1 MKRGQMQFET
11 KHININ
17 KEEWINAQHQALS
30 QLERN
35 KKEGQKIEQSLILET
50 AAHNLLTFYRN
61 TELQSNNDLY
71 KDRIYFLPIASNVK
85 FSIEEMSF
93 DLKTYY
99 QDKLD
104 EFNLE
109 VNPNVE
115 FKMPD
120 DFSTRVDLFT
130 QNFIQK
136 YRFKIQSSKET
147 VEAGDN
153 VEFKIWPSQTPDQAE
168 KYNAVANLESKNP
181 IEQALVGLKVNQVQE
196 IEAFGTKFTL
206 EVLMIFSY
214 QEMPITDLNVHLLNI
229 PNIKS
234 LADVK
239 THIYDVTQ
247 AQTVND
253 EIFSYGEKIMSSILE
268 MNKGKLVI
276 PEDLIENDIKAF
288 EFSAEFKGDKRE
300 VVVSTIEN
308 YFWTILAMKK
318 FNFIITQEDVDS
330 EYKKLSAIIPADQLQ
345 QIGGQRLSNIILF
358 KKIGTIYLQKHQTN
372 EFNKF
377 EKILK
382 NYFVSK

>member
-1 MKRGQMQFET
+1 MQFET
-11 KHININ
+11 KHIDIN

-35 KKEGQKIEQSLILET
+35 KKEGQKIEQALILET
-50 AAHNLLTFYRN
+50 AAHNILTFYRN
-61 TELQSNNDLY
+61 TELQTNNDLY
-71 KDRIYFLPIASNVK
+71 KDRIYFLPIASDIK
-85 FSIEEMSF
+85 FTIEAMSF

-99 QDKLD
+99 QDQLD
-104 EFNLE
+104 QFNLE
-109 VNPNVE
+109 IDPNIE
-115 FKMPD
+115 FKMPS
-120 DFSTRVDLFT
+120 DFEKRVELFT

-136 YRFKIQSSKET
+136 YRFKIESSKQT

-153 VEFKIWPSQTPDQAE
+153 VEFKIWPAQTPDQAE
-168 KYNAVANLESKNP
+168 KYNAVANAESKNP

-196 IEAFGTKFTL
+196 VEAFGTKFQL

-214 QEMPITDLNVHLLNI
+214 QEMPITELNVHLLNI

-239 THIYDVTQ
+239 AHIFEVTQ

-253 EIFSYGEKIMSSILE
+253 EIFSYGEKIMSLILQS
-268 MNKGKLVI
+268 NKGKLVI

-288 EFSAEFKGDKRE
+288 EFSSEFKGDKKE

-318 FNFIITQEDVDS
+318 FDFIITQEDVDS

-358 KKIGTIYLQKHQTN
+358 KKLGTIYLQKYQTA
-372 EFNKF
+372 EFAKY

-382 NYFVSK
+382 NYFAKK

>member
-1 MKRGQMQFET
+1 MQFET
-11 KHININ
+11 KHIDIN

-35 KKEGQKIEQSLILET
+35 KKEGQKIEQALILET
-50 AAHNLLTFYRN
+50 AVHNILTYYRN
-61 TELQSNNDLY
+61 TELQTNNDLY
-71 KDRIYFLPIASNVK
+71 KDRIYFLPIASDVK
-85 FSIEEMSF
+85 FTIEAMSF

-99 QDKLD
+99 QDQLD
-104 EFNLE
+104 QFNLE
-109 VNPNVE
+109 IDPNIE
-115 FKMPD
+115 FKMPS
-120 DFSTRVDLFT
+120 DFEQRVELFT

-136 YRFKIQSSKET
+136 YRFKIESSKQT

-153 VEFKIWPSQTPDQAE
+153 VEFKIWPVQNPDQAE
-168 KYNAVANLESKNP
+168 KYNAVANPESKNP
-181 IEQALVGLKVNQVQE
+181 IEQALVGLKVSQVQE
-196 IEAFGTKFTL
+196 VEAFGTKFQL

-214 QEMPITDLNVHLLNI
+214 QEMPITELNVHLLNI

-239 THIYDVTQ
+239 AHIFDVTQ

-253 EIFSYGEKIMSSILE
+253 EIFSYGEKIMSLILQS
-268 MNKGKLVI
+268 NKGKLVI

-288 EFSAEFKGDKRE
+288 EFSSEFKGDKKE

-318 FNFIITQEDVDS
+318 FDFIITQEDVDS

-358 KKIGTIYLQKHQTN
+358 KKLGTIYLQKYQTA
-372 EFNKF
+372 EFAKY

-382 NYFVSK
+382 NYFAKK

>member
-1 MKRGQMQFET
+1 MQFET
-11 KHININ
+11 KHIDIN

-35 KKEGQKIEQSLILET
+35 KKEGQKIEQALILET
-50 AAHNLLTFYRN
+50 AAHNILTYYRN
-61 TELQSNNDLY
+61 TELQTNNDLY
-71 KDRIYFLPIASNVK
+71 KDRIYFLPIASDVK
-85 FSIEEMSF
+85 FTIEAMSF

-99 QDKLD
+99 QDQLD
-104 EFNLE
+104 QFNLE
-109 VNPNVE
+109 IDPNIE
-115 FKMPD
+115 FKMPS
-120 DFSTRVDLFT
+120 DFEQRVELFT

-136 YRFKIQSSKET
+136 YRFKIESSKQT

-153 VEFKIWPSQTPDQAE
+153 VEFKIWPVQNPDQAE
-168 KYNAVANLESKNP
+168 KYNAVANAESKNP
-181 IEQALVGLKVNQVQE
+181 IEQALVGLKVSQVQE
-196 IEAFGTKFTL
+196 VEAFGTKFQL

-214 QEMPITDLNVHLLNI
+214 QEMPITELNVHLLNI

-239 THIYDVTQ
+239 AHIFDVTQ

-253 EIFSYGEKIMSSILE
+253 EIFSYGEKIMSLILQS
-268 MNKGKLVI
+268 NKGKLVI

-288 EFSAEFKGDKRE
+288 EFSSEFKGDKKE

-318 FNFIITQEDVDS
+318 FDFIITQEDVDS

-358 KKIGTIYLQKHQTN
+358 KKLGTIYLQKYQTA
-372 EFNKF
+372 EFAKY

-382 NYFVSK
+382 NYFAKK

>member
-1 MKRGQMQFET
+1 MQFET
-11 KHININ
+11 KHIDIN

-35 KKEGQKIEQSLILET
+35 KKEGQKIEQALILET
-50 AAHNLLTFYRN
+50 AAHNILTYYRN
-61 TELQSNNDLY
+61 TELQTNNDLY
-71 KDRIYFLPIASNVK
+71 KDRIYFLPIASDVK
-85 FSIEEMSF
+85 FTIEVMSF

-99 QDKLD
+99 QDQLD
-104 EFNLE
+104 QFNLE
-109 VNPNVE
+109 IDPNIE
-115 FKMPD
+115 FKMPS
-120 DFSTRVDLFT
+120 DFEQRVELFT

-136 YRFKIQSSKET
+136 YRFKIESSKQT

-153 VEFKIWPSQTPDQAE
+153 VEFKIWPVQNPDQAE
-168 KYNAVANLESKNP
+168 KYNAVANAESKNP
-181 IEQALVGLKVNQVQE
+181 IEQALVGLKVSQVQE
-196 IEAFGTKFTL
+196 VEAFGTKFQL

-214 QEMPITDLNVHLLNI
+214 QEMPITELNVHLLNI

-239 THIYDVTQ
+239 AHIFDVTQ

-253 EIFSYGEKIMSSILE
+253 EIFSYGEKIMSLILQS
-268 MNKGKLVI
+268 NKGKLVI

-288 EFSAEFKGDKRE
+288 EFSSEFKGDKKE

-318 FNFIITQEDVDS
+318 FDFIITQEDVDS

-358 KKIGTIYLQKHQTN
+358 KKLGTIYLQKYQTA
-372 EFNKF
+372 EFAKY

-382 NYFVSK
+382 NYFAKK

>member
-1 MKRGQMQFET
+1 MQFET
-11 KHININ
+11 KHIDIN

-35 KKEGQKIEQSLILET
+35 KKEGQKIEQALILET
-50 AAHNLLTFYRN
+50 AAHNILTFYRN
-61 TELQSNNDLY
+61 TELQTNNDLY
-71 KDRIYFLPIASNVK
+71 KDRIYFLPIASDVK
-85 FSIEEMSF
+85 FTIEAMSF

-99 QDKLD
+99 QDQLD
-104 EFNLE
+104 QFNLE
-109 VNPNVE
+109 IDPNIE
-115 FKMPD
+115 FKMPS
-120 DFSTRVDLFT
+120 DFEKRVELFT

-136 YRFKIQSSKET
+136 YRFKIESSKQT

-153 VEFKIWPSQTPDQAE
+153 VEFKIWPVQTPDQAE
-168 KYNAVANLESKNP
+168 KYNAVANAESKNP

-196 IEAFGTKFTL
+196 VEAFGAKFQL

-214 QEMPITDLNVHLLNI
+214 QEMPITELNVHLLNI

-239 THIYDVTQ
+239 AHIFEVTQ

-253 EIFSYGEKIMSSILE
+253 EIFSYGEKIMSLILQS
-268 MNKGKLVI
+268 NKGKLVI

-288 EFSAEFKGDKRE
+288 EFSSEFKGDKKE

-318 FNFIITQEDVDS
+318 FDFIITQEDVDS

-358 KKIGTIYLQKHQTN
+358 KKLGTIYLQKYQTA
-372 EFNKF
+372 EFAKY

-382 NYFVSK
+382 NYFAKK

>member
-1 MKRGQMQFET
+1 MQFET
-11 KHININ
+11 KHIDIN

-35 KKEGQKIEQSLILET
+35 KKEGQKIEQALILET
-50 AAHNLLTFYRN
+50 AAHNILTFYRN
-61 TELQSNNDLY
+61 TELQTNNDLY
-71 KDRIYFLPIASNVK
+71 KDRIYFLPIASDVK
-85 FSIEEMSF
+85 FTIEAMSF

-99 QDKLD
+99 QDQLD
-104 EFNLE
+104 QFNLE
-109 VNPNVE
+109 IDPNIE
-115 FKMPD
+115 FKMPS
-120 DFSTRVDLFT
+120 DFEQRVELFT

-136 YRFKIQSSKET
+136 YRFKIESSKQT

-153 VEFKIWPSQTPDQAE
+153 VEFKIWPVQAPDQAE
-168 KYNAVANLESKNP
+168 KYNAVANAESKNP

-196 IEAFGTKFTL
+196 VEAFGTKFQL

-214 QEMPITDLNVHLLNI
+214 QEMPITELNVHLLNI

-239 THIYDVTQ
+239 AHIFEVTQ

-253 EIFSYGEKIMSSILE
+253 EIFSYGEKIMSLILQS
-268 MNKGKLVI
+268 NKGKLVI

-288 EFSAEFKGDKRE
+288 EFSSEFKGDKKE

-318 FNFIITQEDVDS
+318 FDFIITQEDVDS

-358 KKIGTIYLQKHQTN
+358 KKLGTIYLQKYQTA
-372 EFNKF
+372 EFAKY

-382 NYFVSK
+382 NYFAKK

>member
-1 MKRGQMQFET
+1 MQFET
-11 KHININ
+11 KHIDIN
-17 KEEWINAQHQALS
+17 KDEWINAQHQALS

-35 KKEGQKIEQSLILET
+35 KKEGQKIEQALILET
-50 AAHNLLTFYRN
+50 AAHNILTFYRN
-61 TELQSNNDLY
+61 TELQTNNDLY
-71 KDRIYFLPIASNVK
+71 KDRIYFLPIASDVK
-85 FSIEEMSF
+85 FTIEAMSF

-99 QDKLD
+99 QDQLD
-104 EFNLE
+104 QFNLE
-109 VNPNVE
+109 IDPNIE
-115 FKMPD
+115 FKMPS
-120 DFSTRVDLFT
+120 DFEQRVELFT

-136 YRFKIQSSKET
+136 YRFKIESSKQT

-153 VEFKIWPSQTPDQAE
+153 VEFKIWPVQNPDQAE
-168 KYNAVANLESKNP
+168 KYNAVANAESKNP
-181 IEQALVGLKVNQVQE
+181 IEQALVGLKVSQVQE
-196 IEAFGTKFTL
+196 VEAFGTKFQL

-214 QEMPITDLNVHLLNI
+214 QEMPITELNVHLLNI

-239 THIYDVTQ
+239 AHIFDVTQ

-253 EIFSYGEKIMSSILE
+253 EIFSYGEKIMSLILQS
-268 MNKGKLVI
+268 NKGKLVI

-288 EFSAEFKGDKRE
+288 EFSSEFKGDKKE

-318 FNFIITQEDVDS
+318 FDFIITQEDVDS

-358 KKIGTIYLQKHQTN
+358 KKLGTIYLQKYQTA
-372 EFNKF
+372 EFAKY

-382 NYFVSK
+382 NYFAKK

>member
-1 MKRGQMQFET
+1 MQFET
-11 KHININ
+11 KHIDIN
-17 KEEWINAQHQALS
+17 KDEWINAQHQALS

-35 KKEGQKIEQSLILET
+35 KKEGQKIEQALILET
-50 AAHNLLTFYRN
+50 AAHNILTFYRN
-61 TELQSNNDLY
+61 TELQTNNDLY
-71 KDRIYFLPIASNVK
+71 KDRIYFLPIASDVK
-85 FSIEEMSF
+85 FTIEAMSF

-99 QDKLD
+99 QDQLD
-104 EFNLE
+104 QFALE
-109 VNPNVE
+109 IDPNIQ
-115 FKMPD
+115 FKMPS
-120 DFSTRVDLFT
+120 DFEQRVELFT

-136 YRFKIQSSKET
+136 YRFKIESSKQT

-153 VEFKIWPSQTPDQAE
+153 VEFKIWPVQAPDQAE
-168 KYNAVANLESKNP
+168 KYNAVANAESKNP

-196 IEAFGTKFTL
+196 VEAFGTKFQL

-214 QEMPITDLNVHLLNI
+214 QEMPITELNVHLLNI

-239 THIYDVTQ
+239 AHIFEVTQ

-253 EIFSYGEKIMSSILE
+253 EIFSYGEKIMSLILQS
-268 MNKGKLVI
+268 NKGKLVI

-288 EFSAEFKGDKRE
+288 EFSSEFKGDKKE

-318 FNFIITQEDVDS
+318 FDFIITQEDVDS

-358 KKIGTIYLQKHQTN
+358 KKLGTIYLQKYQTA
-372 EFNKF
+372 EFAKY

-382 NYFVSK
+382 NYFAKK

>member
-1 MKRGQMQFET
+1 MQFET
-11 KHININ
+11 KHIDIN

-35 KKEGQKIEQSLILET
+35 KKEGQKIEQALILET
-50 AAHNLLTFYRN
+50 AAHNILTFYRN
-61 TELQSNNDLY
+61 TELQTNNDLY
-71 KDRIYFLPIASNVK
+71 KDRIYFLPIASDVK
-85 FSIEEMSF
+85 FTIEAMSF

-99 QDKLD
+99 QDQLD
-104 EFNLE
+104 QFNLE
-109 VNPNVE
+109 IDPNIE
-115 FKMPD
+115 FKMPS
-120 DFSTRVDLFT
+120 DFEKRVELFT

-136 YRFKIQSSKET
+136 YRFKIESSKQT

-153 VEFKIWPSQTPDQAE
+153 VEFKIWPVQAPDQAE
-168 KYNAVANLESKNP
+168 KYNAVANAESKNP

-196 IEAFGTKFTL
+196 VEAFGTKFQL

-214 QEMPITDLNVHLLNI
+214 QEMPITELNVHLLNI

-239 THIYDVTQ
+239 AHIFEVTQ

-253 EIFSYGEKIMSSILE
+253 EIFSYGEKIMSLILQS
-268 MNKGKLVI
+268 NKGKLVI

-288 EFSAEFKGDKRE
+288 EFSSEFKGDKKE

-318 FNFIITQEDVDS
+318 FDFIITQEDVDS

-358 KKIGTIYLQKHQTN
+358 KKLGTIYLQKYQTA
-372 EFNKF
+372 EFAKY

-382 NYFVSK
+382 NYFAKK

>member
-1 MKRGQMQFET
+1 MQFET
-11 KHININ
+11 KHIDIN

-35 KKEGQKIEQSLILET
+35 KKEGQKIEQALILET
-50 AAHNLLTFYRN
+50 AAHNILTFYRN
-61 TELQSNNDLY
+61 TELQTNNDLY
-71 KDRIYFLPIASNVK
+71 KDRIYFLPIASDVK
-85 FSIEEMSF
+85 FTIEAMSF

-99 QDKLD
+99 QDQLD
-104 EFNLE
+104 QFNLE
-109 VNPNVE
+109 IDPNIE
-115 FKMPD
+115 FKMPS
-120 DFSTRVDLFT
+120 DFEQRVELFT

-136 YRFKIQSSKET
+136 YRFKIESSKQT

-153 VEFKIWPSQTPDQAE
+153 VEFKIWPVQAPDQAE
-168 KYNAVANLESKNP
+168 KYNAVANAESKNP

-196 IEAFGTKFTL
+196 VEAFGTKFQL

-214 QEMPITDLNVHLLNI
+214 QEMPITELNVHLLNI

-239 THIYDVTQ
+239 AHIFEVTQ

-253 EIFSYGEKIMSSILE
+253 EIFSYGEKIMSFILQS
-268 MNKGKLVI
+268 NKGKLVI

-288 EFSAEFKGDKRE
+288 EFSSEFKGDKKE

-318 FNFIITQEDVDS
+318 FDFIITQEDVDS

-358 KKIGTIYLQKHQTN
+358 KKLGTIYLQKYQTA
-372 EFNKF
+372 EFAKY

-382 NYFVSK
+382 NYFAKK

>member
-1 MKRGQMQFET
+1 MQFEN
-11 KHININ
+11 KHIDIN
-17 KEEWINAQHQALS
+17 KDEWINAQHQALS

-35 KKEGQKIEQSLILET
+35 KKEGQKIEQALILET
-50 AAHNLLTFYRN
+50 AAHNILTFYRN
-61 TELQSNNDLY
+61 TELQTNNDLY
-71 KDRIYFLPIASNVK
+71 KDRIYFLPIASDVK
-85 FSIEEMSF
+85 FTIEAMSF

-99 QDKLD
+99 QDQLD
-104 EFNLE
+104 QFALE
-109 VNPNVE
+109 IDPNIQ
-115 FKMPD
+115 FKMPS
-120 DFSTRVDLFT
+120 DFEQRVELFT

-136 YRFKIQSSKET
+136 YRFKIESSKQT

-153 VEFKIWPSQTPDQAE
+153 VEFKIWPVQAPDQAE
-168 KYNAVANLESKNP
+168 KYNAVANAESKNP

-196 IEAFGTKFTL
+196 VEAFGTKFQL

-214 QEMPITDLNVHLLNI
+214 QEMPITELNVHLLNI

-239 THIYDVTQ
+239 AHIFEVTQ

-253 EIFSYGEKIMSSILE
+253 EIFSYGEKIMSLILQS
-268 MNKGKLVI
+268 NKGKLVI

-288 EFSAEFKGDKRE
+288 EFSSEFKGDKKE

-318 FNFIITQEDVDS
+318 FDFIITQEDVDS

-358 KKIGTIYLQKHQTN
+358 KKLGTIYLQKYQTA
-372 EFNKF
+372 EFAKY

-382 NYFVSK
+382 NYFAKK